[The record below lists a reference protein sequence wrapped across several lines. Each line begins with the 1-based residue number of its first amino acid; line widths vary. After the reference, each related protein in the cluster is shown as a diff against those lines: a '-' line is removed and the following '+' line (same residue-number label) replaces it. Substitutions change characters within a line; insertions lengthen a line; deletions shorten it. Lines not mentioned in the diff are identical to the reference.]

1 MNEDGIVL
9 QMLIEQNVSYFK
21 PLECMN
27 GVCMYECMYV
37 CMYVRTVCMYCMY
50 VLYVFMNGWMNDSII
65 FTIKY

>member
-27 GVCMYECMYV
+27 GVCMYV
-37 CMYVRTVCMYCMY
+37 CTVCMYCMY
-50 VLYVFMNGWMNDSII
+50 VLYVFMNGWMNDSTI